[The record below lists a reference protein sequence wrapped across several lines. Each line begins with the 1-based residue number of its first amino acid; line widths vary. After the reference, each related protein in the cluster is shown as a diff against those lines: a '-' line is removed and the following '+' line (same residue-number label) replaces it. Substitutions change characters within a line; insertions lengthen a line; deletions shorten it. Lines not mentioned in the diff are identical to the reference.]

1 MYFPILLGHIG
12 LLRKHQPELIQ
23 WISLS
28 ELLPYLNRHELL
40 TRPEN
45 EVLLNSAVTHHD
57 RVLKLLS
64 FIEKKGPSGYEKFL
78 EALEDETSHLGHKEV
93 VKLLKASTQESI
105 SGPEIISR
113 TETNIRIHRISVVIF
128 TIWILK

>member
-1 MYFPILLGHIG
+1 MYFPILLGHID

-23 WISLS
+23 WISLP

-45 EVLLNSAVTHHD
+45 QVLLKSAVTHHD

-64 FIEKKGPSGYEKFL
+64 FIEKKGPSGCEKFL
-78 EALEDETSHLGHKEV
+78 EALKDETSHLGHKEV
-93 VKLLKASTQESI
+93 VRILKTSTQESI
-105 SGPEIISR
+105 SGPEIISMCDS
-113 TETNIRIHRISVVIF
+113 TVQA
-128 TIWILK
+128 L